1 MKSYRCPEIAQLA
14 HELTMSP
21 VRHRFRQVAGVARV
35 AELVEPENDYPYSF
49 VCFHVTGYRP
59 RRNNGDD
66 VVLSGKAIL
75 SDLVQLMDAL
85 TAKSPLQARSASGG
99 LYDAEALSKRFSVSK
114 KTISRWRLR
123 GLAGCTFSFGD
134 DKDRLAF
141 SARSVELFVSRN
153 LELVR
158 RGASF
163 QLMNRAEKARIVVR
177 ARELVASE
185 RCTLHAA
192 TMRLAEETGRAIE
205 TIRYTLRRF
214 DRENPE
220 HALFDRCEQAQ
231 EIDEKTVIF
240 QAYTSGDSIDAL
252 SSRFGK
258 RPAEIRRI
266 LTLARA
272 TELAEGPISYI
283 YNELFDAPGAEK
295 AIFAEP
301 VAACGDDEP
310 DDMKVTRIPDAVPP
324 YLRDLYRTSL
334 LSREEEASLFRQMNY
349 LLHQAEMARKR
360 LAGDV
365 ERVGPDKIAEI
376 DALIQ
381 QAGEIKNRIIQS
393 NLRLV
398 VSIAKRHIHGRASS
412 NLFELVSDGN
422 IALMR
427 AAEKF
432 DFARGFRFSTYAS
445 WAITRH
451 FARTIPEELQ
461 RQDRFQTGCEELFTI
476 TGDQRGVEEAE
487 TSVAQARDAIAG
499 VLTSLDTRERVIVQR
514 HFGLTSG
521 KTQTLDEIGRQLG
534 ISKERVRQI
543 ERRALG
549 KMRSAM
555 GERGAELLAG

>member
-1 MKSYRCPEIAQLA
+1 MKRYRCPEIAQLA

-21 VRHRFRQVAGVARV
+21 VRHRLRQVAGAARV
-35 AELVEPENDYPYSF
+35 IELVEPENDYPYPF
-49 VCFHVTGYRP
+49 VCFHITGYRS
-59 RRNNGDD
+59 RQNADD
-66 VVLSGKAIL
+66 AVLSGKSIL
-75 SDLVQLMDAL
+75 SDLAQLMDAL
-85 TAKSPLQARSASGG
+85 TVKSPLPVESASGG
-99 LYDAEALSKRFSVSK
+99 LFDAEALSKRFNVSK

-123 GLAGCTFSFGD
+123 GLAGCTYSFGD
-134 DKDRLAF
+134 GKDRLAF
-141 SARSVELFVSRN
+141 SSRSVELFVSRN
-153 LELVR
+153 LELVL

-185 RCTLHAA
+185 RCSLHAA
-192 TMRLAEETGRAIE
+192 TLRLAEETGRAIE

-220 HALFDRCEQAQ
+220 QALFDKIEQAQ
-231 EIDEKTVIF
+231 EIDEKTVIY
-240 QAYTSGDSIDAL
+240 QAYVAGDSVGAL
-252 SSRFGK
+252 ATRFGK
-258 RPAEIRRI
+258 RPAEIRRM

-283 YNELFDAPGAEK
+283 YNELFDALGAEPE
-295 AIFAEP
+295 IFAEP
-301 VAACGDDEP
+301 VAATDDEVP
-310 DDMKVTRIPDAVPP
+310 DDVKLTRIPNGVPP

-334 LSREEEASLFRQMNY
+334 LSREEEASLFRRMNFV
-349 LLHQAEMARKR
+349 LHKAEVARKR
-360 LAGDV
+360 LSADV
-365 ERVGPDKIAEI
+365 ERVGPAEIAEI
-376 DALIQ
+376 DAWVQ

-398 VSIAKRHIHGRASS
+398 VSIAKRHIHGRPSA

-432 DFARGFRFSTYAS
+432 DYARGFRFSTYAS

-451 FARTIPEELQ
+451 FARTIPEEIQ
-461 RQDRFQTGCEELFTI
+461 QQDRFQTGCEELFTI

-487 TSVAQARDAIAG
+487 ASVEQARDAIAG
-499 VLTSLDTRERVIVQR
+499 VLKSLDPRERVIVQG
-514 HFGLTSG
+514 HFGLSSG
-521 KTQTLDEIGRQLG
+521 RTQTLDEIGRQLG

-543 ERRALG
+543 EQRALR